1 MGDHELVAAGELGHG
16 PGGHGDI
23 APLGVGVSRPSTMQQ
38 GIATQR
44 HDDPHPATG
53 SRSDEP
59 SHYLEC
65 ARAPGCGE
73 DRSSTS

>member
-1 MGDHELVAAGELGHG
+1 MGDHELVVGELGHG
-16 PGGHGDI
+16 PGGHADI
-23 APLGVGVSRPSTMQQ
+23 ATLGVGVDRLSAVQQ
-38 GIATQR
+38 GVTTQR

-53 SRSDEP
+53 SRSGEP